1 MRGASAS
8 VFLLSLTACGGGA
21 TGTNLCDIARAPSQY
36 IGRTTIITDIV
47 IVDGHGTPMLIPN
60 VSCDALPWFSL
71 TAASPPTDFEEL
83 VSKLN
88 ATTIN
93 GHRAGLAG
101 HYTVEVVRR
110 RDAGLIELKL
120 IDAEELH
127 IVDAHSKSRAIDKQ
141 IGPAPAQA
149 Q

>member
-1 MRGASAS
+1 
-8 VFLLSLTACGGGA
+8 
-21 TGTNLCDIARAPSQY
+21 
-36 IGRTTIITDIV
+36 
-47 IVDGHGTPMLIPN
+47 
-60 VSCDALPWFSL
+60 
-71 TAASPPTDFEEL
+71 
-83 VSKLN
+83 
-88 ATTIN
+88 
-93 GHRAGLAG
+93 
-101 HYTVEVVRR
+101 VEVVRR